1 MASADL
7 KLYDWTTFREARKA
21 TLSKLENDIARVHLF
36 NVDKALDDFDTIR
49 HRAEECITRGYD
61 DDWNAGL
68 DYIVHLSEEAQMWIN
83 EHIDDGTAYDT
94 DGDASEACAETIEH
108 HTNTVGSA
116 IGDLDTGAEVDVGSC

>member
-7 KLYDWTTFREARKA
+7 KLYDWTTFREAREA
-21 TLSKLENDIARVHLF
+21 TLASLENGIVRVHLF

-49 HRAEECITRGYD
+49 HRAEVCLTRGYD
-61 DDWNAGL
+61 DDWNDGL
-68 DYIVHLSEEAQMWIN
+68 DYIVHLADEARMWIT

-108 HTNTVGSA
+108 HTHTVA
-116 IGDLDTGAEVDVGSC
+116 AALGDLDTGAEVDAGSC